1 MGDFARL
8 RSQRV
13 QRIST
18 SNQHSSGGAMG
29 VEHNCSLLLVNGI
42 NLVDLLGH
50 YEWAFNMVKARRAKN
65 LNFLRSKIWNRFW
78 ASHCTQQLKLR
89 ENFLLLGLGI
99 SVSYVR
105 LLFVSPIC
113 LLHLSLQTLCCTLVL
128 HLHSFSSTVTYHIIS
143 HRKLGKCCIIAT

>member
-18 SNQHSSGGAMG
+18 SNQHSSGEAMG

-50 YEWAFNMVKARRAKN
+50 YE
-65 LNFLRSKIWNRFW
+65 
-78 ASHCTQQLKLR
+78 
-89 ENFLLLGLGI
+89 
-99 SVSYVR
+99 
-105 LLFVSPIC
+105 
-113 LLHLSLQTLCCTLVL
+113 
-128 HLHSFSSTVTYHIIS
+128 
-143 HRKLGKCCIIAT
+143 